1 MILEIE
7 HYSPF
12 LQSILTE
19 SAIAAFPPEEKNN
32 EIKSQLVDC
41 SERLLFGDTHV
52 GDHEMAQ
59 SCISGLWL
67 LFGYLDE
74 SHNISQSIHT
84 PTGSY
89 WHAIMHRLEGDF
101 SNSKYWYR
109 SAGQHPVY
117 DSIAL
122 AAGDMEAAG
131 ESVGVIVDAEMTF
144 SPNRYVDYCQQ
155 NQGNDAAR
163 KLQQIEWQNLFEFC
177 YLNAIGL

>member
-12 LQSILTE
+12 LQSVLTE
-19 SAIAAFPPEEKNN
+19 SAISDFPPASRNTDL
-32 EIKSQLVDC
+32 KSQLDDC
-41 SERLLFGDTHV
+41 NEHTLFGNTDV
-52 GDHEMAQ
+52 VDHDMAK
-59 SCISGLWL
+59 CCLSGLWL

-74 SHNISQSIHT
+74 SHNISQSIHSSE
-84 PTGSY
+84 GSY

-109 SAGQHPVY
+109 STGQHPVY

-122 AAGDMEAAG
+122 AAGDLEAAG
-131 ESVGVIVDAEMTF
+131 ETVGVIVDTNMTF
-144 SPNRYVDYCQQ
+144 SPNRFVDFCQQ
-155 NQGNDAAR
+155 HGNDAVAC
-163 KLQQIEWQNLFEFC
+163 KLQQIEWQNLFEYC